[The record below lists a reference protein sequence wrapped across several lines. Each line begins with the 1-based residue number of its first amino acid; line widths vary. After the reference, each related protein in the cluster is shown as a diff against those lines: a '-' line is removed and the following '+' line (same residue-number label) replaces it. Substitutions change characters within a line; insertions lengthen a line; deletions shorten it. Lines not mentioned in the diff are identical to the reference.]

1 MNGSRGTAEADW
13 KVFRELQPLALERFC
28 ERVLGEVQRLSQDA
42 GKTQHERYL
51 AVYRF
56 IRDSDKDLAFAFND
70 MRRSTAVRHIAC
82 IRNLKL
88 WSEDEFARFSA
99 ETRDVVKML
108 LSDEP
113 L

>member
-1 MNGSRGTAEADW
+1 MNRSRGIAEADW
-13 KVFRELQPLALERFC
+13 RIFRELQPLALERFC
-28 ERVLGEVQRLSQDA
+28 ERVLGEAQRLSKDA
-42 GKTQHERYL
+42 GKTRHERYL

-70 MRRSTAVRHIAC
+70 MRRSTAVQHIAR

-88 WSEDEFARFSA
+88 WREEEFARFSA
-99 ETRDVVKML
+99 ETREVVEML